1 MQGADQE
8 PHSGASSSQEPHS
21 GASDEESEASQRR
34 AGLDRLGSS
43 LRSLGTGQ
51 QFKTLSTL
59 SGIKSGTLDR
69 TELRLKRWNAFVLK
83 CAFPAGP
90 LDAPAYHPEGNP
102 WANRKSISHR
112 YYLPEVAFVW
122 ELTKET
128 SVLPLGCLQGGLT
141 SQSVLPSPVFFCC
154 QPVR

>member
-1 MQGADQE
+1 MHGAE
-8 PHSGASSSQEPHS
+8 QEPHS

-83 CAFPAGP
+83 CAFPARP
-90 LDAPAYHPEGNP
+90 LAAPAY
-102 WANRKSISHR
+102 
-112 YYLPEVAFVW
+112 
-122 ELTKET
+122 
-128 SVLPLGCLQGGLT
+128 LT
-141 SQSVLPSPVFFCC
+141 S
-154 QPVR
+154 